1 MHNANAFMDN
11 TQQAHQ
17 RGWGLRRRGGPC
29 WKRRVRGA
37 IWVARGG
44 PGCELPTIELVLPF
58 RSVGG
63 VRQIRLRFGIG
74 PVSEKIGY
82 ARPAP
87 SDAWHAKVGNGHFG
101 GHVHYPIFVPQT
113 VHFWGLLFRYRA
125 GLSQR
130 SSGTGPANG
139 TKPDRFRTSISSCW
153 RKLSLSSVASR
164 AAGGGRS
171 RVVEIGAL
179 TSLNF
184 VRD

>member
-1 MHNANAFMDN
+1 M
-11 TQQAHQ
+11 
-17 RGWGLRRRGGPC
+17 RRRGWPC
-29 WKRRVRGA
+29 WKRRVRCA

-44 PGCELPTIELVLPF
+44 SGCELPTIELVLPF

-87 SDAWHAKVGNGHFG
+87 SDAWHAKIGNVHFG

-153 RKLSLSSVASR
+153 RSNCR
-164 AAGGGRS
+164 GN
-171 RVVEIGAL
+171 RVCQPTPHRQHGVGDPFVDVEDV
-179 TSLNF
+179 F
-184 VRD
+184 VDVEDG